1 MSLEYPCV
9 HFVDGTCKKFS
20 DEEVT
25 SYCVKSP
32 CEDQEVSKGDRIR
45 AMSDDELAEF
55 ICGVYD
61 EEEDNAKV
69 INGYYI
75 PCYNQNS
82 IKEWL
87 EQPAE

>member
-1 MSLEYPCV
+1 MLFADIDEII
-9 HFVDGTCKKFS
+9 DGT
-20 DEEVT
+20 E
-25 SYCVKSP
+25 KS
-32 CEDQEVSKGDRIR
+32 QSNADRIR

-75 PCYNQNS
+75 PCYNQYN
-82 IKEWL
+82 IKEWV
-87 EQPAE
+87 EQPAEGER